1 MIASAHVCP
10 GQPSCGRLLA
20 CWTHNPPVLGSS
32 PSRPTLSESRSDVS
46 DLRKCVGL
54 HDLVCQPRVQLCAA
68 RSGEMQ
74 VDPAPD
80 HSLPGHARK
89 NHAPHFRT
97 VVKRCQ
103 CALATSLGWNESAVC
118 VTGASHWVFSA
129 VG

>member
-80 HSLPGHARK
+80 HSFTWARPEESCSAFP
-89 NHAPHFRT
+89 N
-97 VVKRCQ
+97 RCQ
-103 CALATSLGWNESAVC
+103 EVSVC
-118 VTGASHWVFSA
+118 VGDVTGLE
-129 VG
+129 